1 MIVHSLP
8 AANGLPLN
16 LNGFRRRNCAIHSGC
31 NFSFSATEFSN
42 EGVIR
47 MKIEGSHIIKAPRE
61 SLYQLMIDP
70 EILRR
75 CVPGCQSLEAAGD
88 DSYKMTLKAGV
99 GSIKGVF
106 TGSIK
111 LEEMR
116 EPEHYKMIVDAKGPG
131 GFLKGEGLINLT
143 EQGEETMV
151 NYTGETSVGGTIASV
166 GQRMVQS
173 TAKMM
178 AGQFFAAIEAEAVAV
193 IKGELNGQYIPPK
206 QGFIRNT
213 MRHIRK

>member
-1 MIVHSLP
+1 
-8 AANGLPLN
+8 
-16 LNGFRRRNCAIHSGC
+16 
-31 NFSFSATEFSN
+31 
-42 EGVIR
+42 
-47 MKIEGSHIIKAPRE
+47 MKIEGSHAIKAPRE
-61 SLYQLMIDP
+61 LLYQLMIAP
-70 EILRR
+70 EILGR

-88 DSYKMTLKAGV
+88 GYYKLILKAGV

-111 LEEMR
+111 LDETN

-173 TAKMM
+173 TARMM
-178 AGQFFAAIEAEAVAV
+178 ASQFFTAIEAEAVAV
-193 IKGELNGQYIPPK
+193 LKGEVSGLYVPPK
-206 QGFIRNT
+206 QGFIRNA
-213 MRHIRK
+213 IRQIKK

>member
-1 MIVHSLP
+1 
-8 AANGLPLN
+8 
-16 LNGFRRRNCAIHSGC
+16 
-31 NFSFSATEFSN
+31 
-42 EGVIR
+42 
-47 MKIEGSHIIKAPRE
+47 MKIEGSHTIKAPRE
-61 SLYQLMIDP
+61 SLYQLMVDP

-75 CVPGCQSLEAAGD
+75 CVPGCQSLEAVGD
-88 DSYKMTLKAGV
+88 GSYKMTLKAGV

-116 EPEHYKMIVDAKGPG
+116 EPEHYKMIVDAKSSA
-131 GFLKGEGLINLT
+131 GFLKGEGLIKLA
-143 EQGEETMV
+143 EQGEETLV
-151 NYTGETSVGGTIASV
+151 KYTGETSVGGTIAGV

-193 IKGELNGQYIPPK
+193 LKSEEGGQYMPPK
-206 QGFIRNT
+206 QGFIRNAI
-213 MRHIRK
+213 RQIRK

>member
-1 MIVHSLP
+1 
-8 AANGLPLN
+8 
-16 LNGFRRRNCAIHSGC
+16 
-31 NFSFSATEFSN
+31 
-42 EGVIR
+42 
-47 MKIEGSHIIKAPRE
+47 MKIEGSHTIKAPRQL
-61 SLYQLMIDP
+61 LYRLMINP
-70 EILRR
+70 EILLR

-116 EPEHYKMIVDAKGPG
+116 EPEHYKMIVDAKGPA
-131 GFLKGEGLINLT
+131 GFLKGEGLIDLT
-143 EQGEETMV
+143 DHVEETLV
-151 NYTGETSVGGTIASV
+151 NYTGETSVGGTIAGV

-178 AGQFFAAIEAEAVAV
+178 AGQFFTAVEAEAVAV
-193 IKGELNGQYIPPK
+193 FKAEEGGQYTPPK
-206 QGFIRNT
+206 QGFIRNA
-213 MRHIRK
+213 IRQIMK

>member
-1 MIVHSLP
+1 
-8 AANGLPLN
+8 
-16 LNGFRRRNCAIHSGC
+16 
-31 NFSFSATEFSN
+31 
-42 EGVIR
+42 
-47 MKIEGSHIIKAPRE
+47 MKIEGSHTIKAPRE
-61 SLYQLMIDP
+61 SLYQLMVDP

-88 DSYKMTLKAGV
+88 GSYKMTLKTGV

-116 EPEHYKMIVDAKGPG
+116 EPEHYKMIVDAKSPA
-131 GFLKGEGLINLT
+131 GFLRGEGSIDLT
-143 EQGEETMV
+143 EQGEETLV
-151 NYTGETSVGGTIASV
+151 NYAGETSVGGTIAGV

-178 AGQFFAAIEAEAVAV
+178 AGQFFAAIEAEAAALL
-193 IKGELNGQYIPPK
+193 KAEEGGQYLPPK
-206 QGFIRNT
+206 QGFIRNA
-213 MRHIRK
+213 IRQIKK